1 MTQPDETGRP
11 SLGPRLPYPLGRFT
25 LCRELGAGGMATVY
39 LSKMRLGAGLDRLVA
54 LKTIHAHLAKQQTFV
69 DMFLD
74 EAKIASQIS
83 HPNVCSVYDFGKE
96 GDVYFLAMEYLVGEP
111 LFDFINRVVAKR
123 KESAELMQALPFL
136 AARILA
142 DACEGLHAAHTATGA
157 DGHRLDIVH
166 RDVSPQNLFLTYEG
180 TVKVVDFGCAKA
192 LERVTQTNTGVMK
205 GKVSYAAPEQL
216 RDEPVD
222 ARTDVFALG
231 ICLWETLT
239 LRQLFR
245 RDTAIKTAMA
255 VLEEPIPRADAT
267 AAWVPAELADIAERA
282 LRRSPGERF
291 GTAREMGRALRG
303 FIAKSGAPFESA
315 ELAEWMRYLFE
326 DRYQQTLAMVASVE
340 DLEPPEDAATASPN
354 APRAAAEG
362 SGVARAPRLS
372 LEDDPR
378 PKRGSTAPTGPAL
391 VEAEDDLPVKVPTNT
406 WRWILTG
413 AVALLFVGL
422 ELKWEFPEVLD
433 AAMGMITSDS
443 SDGEPRPR
451 AGLAELDPP
460 TSTATPPMPAANAAD
475 EASQGDGPQ
484 PGDELPQ
491 GDETS
496 PNDDAPRGEETSQAD
511 APRPST
517 DRTTSRAG
525 SEARERRRSRGE
537 RARAREERPT
547 ESPALED
554 DAYQQPAE
562 ASGILRIVAD
572 DGWAQ
577 IEHEG
582 RSLGRTPLR
591 ITLPTGR
598 QRLRILPEGRGPGET
613 ITVRVEPGTLQTL
626 HVQVDTD
633 EGAAGAN

>member
-11 SLGPRLPYPLGRFT
+11 SLGPRLPCTLGRFT

-74 EAKIASQIS
+74 EAKIASHIS
-83 HPNVCSVYDFGKE
+83 HPNVCSVYDFGRE

-111 LFDFINRVVAKR
+111 LFDFINQVVAKR
-123 KESAELMQALPFL
+123 NEGAELMQALPFL

-157 DGHRLDIVH
+157 DGNRLDIVH
-166 RDVSPQNLFLTYEG
+166 RDVSPQNLFLTYDG

-192 LERVTQTNTGVMK
+192 LERVTQTNTGIMK

-231 ICLWETLT
+231 ACLWETLT

-255 VLEEPIPRADAT
+255 VLEEPIPPADAT
-267 AAWVPAELADIAERA
+267 APWVPEELADIAERA
-282 LRRSPGERF
+282 LQRSPRARYP
-291 GTAREMGRALRG
+291 TARAMGRALRG

-326 DRYQQTLAMVASVE
+326 DRYDQTLAMVANVE
-340 DLEPPEDAATASPN
+340 ALELPGDSDVRRTDATPAR
-354 APRAAAEG
+354 PRD
-362 SGVARAPRLS
+362 SGVTRAPRLS
-372 LEDDPR
+372 LDEDLH
-378 PKRGSTAPTGPAL
+378 PKGRDTAARSSKGPAL
-391 VEAEDDLPVKVPTNT
+391 LQQENDIPAESRANT
-406 WRWILTG
+406 GRWLIAAAMVATVVGFTLNGDYREPFGTVLEWFTG
-413 AVALLFVGL
+413 A
-422 ELKWEFPEVLD
+422 
-433 AAMGMITSDS
+433 DS
-443 SDGEPRPR
+443 SDGHPADAEPDALRVSQPVTEAPSIAPATDRAPVLGDDELRAPTDRP
-451 AGLAELDPP
+451 ANPPTELPADPVDPP
-460 TSTATPPMPAANAAD
+460 
-475 EASQGDGPQ
+475 
-484 PGDELPQ
+484 
-491 GDETS
+491 
-496 PNDDAPRGEETSQAD
+496 
-511 APRPST
+511 
-517 DRTTSRAG
+517 
-525 SEARERRRSRGE
+525 ARR
-537 RARAREERPT
+537 RARETGDRPRRRGREERT
-547 ESPALED
+547 ASDEGLED
-554 DAYQQPAE
+554 DAYEPPAQVT
-562 ASGILRIVAD
+562 GDIRIVAD

-582 RSLGRTPLR
+582 RSLGHTPLR
-591 ITLPTGR
+591 VTLPAGR
-598 QRLRILPEGRGPGET
+598 QRLRVLPAGQGPGET
-613 ITVRVEPGTLQTL
+613 ITVTVEPGTLRTL

-633 EGAAGAN
+633 PNAPGPS